1 MTDIRQTIIDAC
13 LSMARAGLSPGKSGN
28 ASVRTQEGL
37 LITPTGVAY
46 DCLGPDDIVLMS
58 LDGDVQGGSLA
69 PSSEWRFHAAIYR
82 ARPEA
87 GAVVHCH
94 SRFAT
99 AVACTRQD
107 IPAFHYMVAGAG
119 GDSIRCADYATFG
132 SEELARNAVAAL
144 KGGRRACLLA
154 NHGQIAVGATIA
166 EALALAFE
174 VETLAMQY
182 VTAIAAG
189 GPKLL
194 DPAEMTIN
202 IEKFKTYG
210 PPAKR

>member
-1 MTDIRQTIIDAC
+1 MTDVRQTIIDAC

-28 ASVRTQEGL
+28 ASARTQRGL

-46 DCLGPDDIVLMS
+46 DRLIPDDIVSLN
-58 LDGDVQGGSLA
+58 LDGKVTSGSLA
-69 PSSEWRFHAAIYR
+69 PSSEWRFHAAIYQ
-82 ARPEA
+82 ARPEV
-87 GAVVHCH
+87 GAVIHCH

-99 AVACTRQD
+99 AVACTRRD
-107 IPAFHYMVAGAG
+107 IPAFHYMVAVAG
-119 GDSIRCADYATFG
+119 GESIRCADYATFG
-132 SEELARNAVAAL
+132 SEELARKAVTAL
-144 KGGRRACLLA
+144 EGGRRACLLA
-154 NHGQIAVGATIA
+154 NHGQIAVGATIS

-189 GPKLL
+189 GPTLL
-194 DPAEMTIN
+194 DPAEMALN

-210 PPAKR
+210 QPTTR